1 MSAMRKPWHAGVLAL
16 LVLGVAGCAAPTPAV
31 DQQIAV
37 EHGGPTSAAPVVP
50 AACPAKLPS
59 DTGFPAVD
67 GSTLVPGTP
76 TVASVCRYAGMNDPH
91 PAALQKSAVVTGTKL
106 AHLVATMNT
115 GKPGAGGTFNCPADF
130 GLADVV
136 QFGYPS
142 AGPVDVM
149 LNLSGCRGEDNGRRK
164 VNLPDDV
171 QTQVAA
177 VVGVS
182 AQPHG

>member
-16 LVLGVAGCAAPTPAV
+16 LVLGVAGCAAPTPAI

-37 EHGGPTSAAPVVP
+37 EHGGPPSTAPVVP

-59 DTGFPAVD
+59 DTGFPAVE
-67 GSTLVPGTP
+67 GAVLVPGTP

-91 PAALQKSAVVTGTKL
+91 PQTLQKSAVVTGAKL
-106 AHLVATMNT
+106 ADLVAAMNA
-115 GKPGAGGTFNCPADF
+115 GKPRPGGTYSCPADF

-136 QFGYPS
+136 QFGYPA
-142 AGPVDVM
+142 AGPVHVRID
-149 LNLSGCRGEDNGRRK
+149 LSGCRGEDNGRRS
-164 VNLPDDV
+164 VSLPDDV